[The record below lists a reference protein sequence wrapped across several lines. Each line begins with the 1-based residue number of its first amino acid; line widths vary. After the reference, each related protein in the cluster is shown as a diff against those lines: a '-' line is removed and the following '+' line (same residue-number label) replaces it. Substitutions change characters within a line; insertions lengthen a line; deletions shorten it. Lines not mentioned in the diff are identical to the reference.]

1 MDINVRVLRADL
13 VLPIIHITAIIFTI
27 VVQICIS
34 NIFYFLQKDI
44 KGDMKVESR
53 FNLFFKKFQLYQIK
67 FFIFFLAGIFSGIL
81 LQNQSLK
88 LNHPLLNIFFA
99 GIYALSILVFI
110 NFFYI
115 SYRFFLSKVAYK
127 KKDIISTKENLN
139 IIFSYFL
146 PLNITLS
153 FILIYLEIIIESF

>member
-1 MDINVRVLRADL
+1 MDINIKVFRADL
-13 VLPIIHITAIIFTI
+13 VLPIIHITAIIFVI

-34 NIFYFLQKDI
+34 NIYYFLKKDI
-44 KGDMKVESR
+44 KEGMKTESR
-53 FNLFFKKFQLYQIK
+53 FDLFFKKFQLYQIK
-67 FFIFFLAGIFSGIL
+67 FFLFFLAGIFSGIL

-88 LNHPLLNIFFA
+88 LNHPLLDICFA

-115 SYRFFLSKVAYK
+115 SYRFFLSKKAYK
-127 KKDIISTKENLN
+127 KKDIVSTKENLN
-139 IIFSYFL
+139 IIFFYFL
-146 PLNITLS
+146 PLNIALS